1 MMLLRRG
8 TMLLYRSK
16 IILACFTA
24 VVLIFGLVATGTAA
38 QIGHRTLTFYDSA
51 RDERIVPTEVYY
63 PSNQNGDNVP
73 VSAGQFPLLVFAHGY
88 QQVFSDYHNIWEYL
102 VPEGYIMVFPTTE
115 GGLTID
121 IDEYAADL
129 SFLLDTLLDESSD
142 KNLFLTGHLNG
153 TSALM
158 GHSTGGG
165 ACYLAQKS
173 DPTAH
178 TIVTLAALGS
188 LYWPIYG
195 SSPIDA
201 AKGVT
206 VPGLVM
212 AGGEDC
218 ICPVKENQQAIYDN
232 LTSSPKAL
240 ITITKGDHCG
250 FSDSSNCWI
259 AEAAKCG
266 FLGQGPTISEDLQMT
281 LTLRYVL
288 LWLDSIMKGDEKSWT
303 SFQESLKQDQQ
314 VSYTLAGENDWP
326 PNFLSAPVLSMETDK
341 TMVSLFWNPIR
352 GASAYTL
359 FYAPYPYTGSIGSI
373 DMGNQTSI
381 SVNLWAGAAFYV
393 AVKARNKNVF
403 SNYSNIITVQV
414 F

>member
-1 MMLLRRG
+1 MS
-8 TMLLYRSK
+8 LYRLK
-16 IILACFTA
+16 IILSCFA
-24 VVLIFGLVATGTAA
+24 AIALIVGLVATGTAA

-51 RDERIVPTEVYY
+51 RDDRIVPAEVYY
-63 PSNQNGDNVP
+63 PSDQNGDNVP

-88 QQVFSDYHNIWEYL
+88 QQVFSNYHDLWEHL
-102 VPEGYIMVFPTTE
+102 VPKGYIMVFPTTE

-129 SFLLDTLLDESSD
+129 SFLLDTLLEKSSGND
-142 KNLFLTGHLNG
+142 LFLTGHLNG

-173 DPTAH
+173 NPTAH
-178 TIVTLAALGS
+178 TIITLAALGS

-201 AKGVT
+201 AKELT

-232 LTSSPKAL
+232 LTSGPRAL

-288 LWLDSIMKGDEKSWT
+288 LWLNSIMKGDERSWT

-314 VSYTLAGENDWP
+314 VTPTLQRSRMP
-326 PNFLSAPVLSMETDK
+326 Q
-341 TMVSLFWNPIR
+341 I
-352 GASAYTL
+352 
-359 FYAPYPYTGSIGSI
+359 
-373 DMGNQTSI
+373 
-381 SVNLWAGAAFYV
+381 
-393 AVKARNKNVF
+393 
-403 SNYSNIITVQV
+403 
-414 F
+414 

>member
-1 MMLLRRG
+1 MLLN
-8 TMLLYRSK
+8 RSK
-16 IILACFTA
+16 IILVCFT
-24 VVLIFGLVATGTAA
+24 VVALILGLAATVTAS
-38 QIGHRTLTFYDSA
+38 QIGHRTLTLYDFA
-51 RDERIVPTEVYY
+51 RDDRIVPAEVYY
-63 PSNQNGDNVP
+63 PSDQNGDNGS

-88 QQVFSDYHNIWEYL
+88 QQVFSDYHALWEHL
-102 VPEGYIMVFPTTE
+102 VPKGYIMVFPTTE

-129 SFLLDTLLDESSD
+129 SFLLDTLLDESTGND
-142 KNLFLTGHLNG
+142 LFLKGHLNG
-153 TSALM
+153 ASALM

-178 TIVTLAALGS
+178 TIITLAALGS

-201 AKGVT
+201 AEELT
-206 VPGLVM
+206 VPGLLM

-232 LTSSPKAL
+232 LTSSPRAL

-259 AEAAKCG
+259 AETAKCG
-266 FLGQGPTISEDLQMT
+266 FSWQGPTISEDLQMT

-288 LWLDSIMKGDEKSWT
+288 LWLNSILKGDEKSWT
-303 SFQESLKQDQQ
+303 SFQESLNQDQQ
-314 VSYTLAGENDWP
+314 VSFALAGGNDWP
-326 PNFLSAPVLSMETDK
+326 PSFLPAPALSMKTDK
-341 TMVSLFWNPIR
+341 TLLSLFWNPIL

-373 DMGNQTSI
+373 DMGNKTH
-381 SVNLWAGAAFYV
+381 SVNLWSGAAFYV
-393 AVKARNKNVF
+393 AVKARNNNVF
-403 SNYSNIITVQV
+403 SNYSNIITVQI

>member
-1 MMLLRRG
+1 MS
-8 TMLLYRSK
+8 LYRSK
-16 IILACFTA
+16 IIPICFTA
-24 VVLIFGLVATGTAA
+24 LVLFLGLPATETAA
-38 QIGHRTLTFYDSA
+38 EIGHRTLAFYDSA
-51 RDERIVPTEVYY
+51 RNDRIVSAEVYY
-63 PSNQNGDNVP
+63 PSEQKGDNVP

-88 QQVFSDYHNIWEYL
+88 QQVFSDYHDLWECL

-121 IDEYAADL
+121 IDGYAADL
-129 SFLLDTLLDESSD
+129 SFLLDTLLDRSSVND
-142 KNLFLTGHLNG
+142 LFLTGHLNG

-173 DPTAH
+173 DPAAH

-201 AKGVT
+201 AEGVT

-218 ICPVKENQQAIYDN
+218 ICPVKENQEAIYGN
-232 LTSSPKAL
+232 LISSPRAL
-240 ITITKGDHCG
+240 ITITRGDHCG

-259 AEAAKCG
+259 ADAARCG
-266 FLGQGPTISEDLQMT
+266 FSGQGGTISEDLQMT

-288 LWLDSIMKGDEKSWT
+288 LWLDSILKGDEKSWA
-303 SFQESLKQDQQ
+303 SFQESLEQDQQ

-326 PNFLSAPVLSMETDK
+326 PNSLPAPVLSPM
-341 TMVSLFWNPIR
+341 SL
-352 GASAYTL
+352 T
-359 FYAPYPYTGSIGSI
+359 
-373 DMGNQTSI
+373 
-381 SVNLWAGAAFYV
+381 
-393 AVKARNKNVF
+393 
-403 SNYSNIITVQV
+403 
-414 F
+414 

>member
-1 MMLLRRG
+1 MLRC
-8 TMLLYRSK
+8 RSK
-16 IILACFTA
+16 INLACFTA
-24 VVLIFGLVATGTAA
+24 VALVFSLVATGTAA

-51 RDERIVPTEVYY
+51 RNNRTVPAEVYY
-63 PSNQNGDNVP
+63 PSNLNGDNVP
-73 VSAGQFPLLVFAHGY
+73 VSTGRFPLLVFAHGY
-88 QQVFSDYHNIWEYL
+88 QQVFSDYHDLWECL

-115 GGLTID
+115 GGLTIN

-129 SFLLDTLLDESSD
+129 SFLLDSFLDETFN
-142 KNLFLTGHLNG
+142 KGLFLKGHLNG
-153 TSALM
+153 TSAFM

-173 DPTAH
+173 DPNTN
-178 TIVTLAALGS
+178 TIVTLAAIGA

-206 VPGLVM
+206 VTGLAM

-232 LTSSPKAL
+232 LASDTKAL
-240 ITITKGDHCG
+240 ITITGGDHCG
-250 FSDSSNCWI
+250 FSDSSNCWF
-259 AEAAKCG
+259 AEAASCG
-266 FLGQGPTISEDLQMT
+266 FVGQGPTIPENLQMT

-288 LWLDSIMKGDEKSWT
+288 LWLDSILKGDEKSWT
-303 SFQESLKQDQQ
+303 SFQESLKQDQR
-314 VSYTLAGENDWP
+314 VNYTLAGENDWP
-326 PNFLSAPVLSMETDK
+326 PNFLHAPVLSMETDK
-341 TMVSLFWNPIR
+341 TVVSLFWNAVC
-352 GASAYTL
+352 GASSYSL
-359 FYAPYPYTGSIGSI
+359 FYAPYPYTGAIESA

-393 AVKARNKNVF
+393 AVKAGNKNVS